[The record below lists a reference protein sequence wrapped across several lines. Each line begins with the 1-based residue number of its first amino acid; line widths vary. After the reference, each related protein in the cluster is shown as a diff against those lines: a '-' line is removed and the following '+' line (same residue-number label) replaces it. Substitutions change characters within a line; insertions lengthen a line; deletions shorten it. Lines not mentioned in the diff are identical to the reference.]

1 MKARLFVT
9 LCTIAMLG
17 FFSSCVEED
26 PFSPNDP
33 GSLEKGGINTGSGKV
48 TAMTW
53 NIYVGAD
60 VDAIL
65 AVPADQ
71 IPFVVGDAFADLHDT
86 DFHLRAVA
94 IVDQIAEHNPHLIAL
109 QEISLI
115 RIQVSGD
122 FMIGNPVAAEQ
133 VVFDYLDILM
143 AELASRGLD
152 YDVAAKVEN
161 ADVELP
167 MLNPFTYSFDDVRL
181 TDYDVVL
188 VRGDVA
194 YANAAAVHYD
204 TYLSV
209 PIPFM
214 PPIDILRGYAAVDA
228 TIGQMTYR
236 FVNTHLE
243 SFDEGFRLAQADE
256 LLDDLSSETL
266 PVILA
271 GDFNSPAPDG
281 QTYNFLTAGFEDA
294 WVYNVLPNEG
304 DGFTAPHD
312 YDLLNPTA
320 NLTRRI
326 DLVLVRAPNPHPG
339 SQPIGPVQ
347 ATVIGDELQ
356 DRTAAGMWPSDH
368 AGVVATL
375 HLSGTK

>member
-1 MKARLFVT
+1 MIARLFVT
-9 LCTIAMLG
+9 LLIVAMLG
-17 FFSSCVEED
+17 LFSSCEEET
-26 PFSPNDP
+26 PFSPNQP
-33 GSLEKGGINTGSGKV
+33 GSLEKGGQNAGTGNI

-53 NIYVGAD
+53 NVYVGAD

-65 AVPADQ
+65 VAPIDQ
-71 IPFVVGDAFADLHDT
+71 IPFVVGGAFADLYDT

-115 RIQVSGD
+115 RIQIPGD

-133 VVFDYLDILM
+133 IEFDYLDILM
-143 AELASRGLD
+143 AELATRGLD
-152 YDVAAKVEN
+152 YEVGAKVQN

-167 MLNPFTYSFDDVRL
+167 MLNPFTYSLDDVRL

-194 YANAAAVHYD
+194 FDNPTAVNYG

-228 TIGQMTYR
+228 TVGQMTYR
-236 FVNTHLE
+236 FVSTHLE

-256 LLDDLSSETL
+256 LLGELADETL

-281 QTYNFLTAGFEDA
+281 QTYNFLTSEFEDA
-294 WVYNVLPNEG
+294 WVHNVLPNEG
-304 DGFTAPHD
+304 DGNTAPHA

-326 DLVLVRAPNPHPG
+326 DLVLVRTPNPHPG

-356 DRTAAGMWPSDH
+356 DRTAAGLWPSDH
-368 AGVVATL
+368 AGVVTTL
-375 HLSGTK
+375 HLRGTK

>member
-9 LCTIAMLG
+9 LLTIAMLG
-17 FFSSCVEED
+17 LFSSCEEES

-33 GSLEKGGINTGSGKV
+33 GSLEKGGINSGSGKV

-53 NIYVGAD
+53 NVYVGAD

-65 AVPADQ
+65 VAPADQ
-71 IPFVVGDAFADLHDT
+71 IPFVVGGAFADLYAT

-94 IVDQIAEHNPHLIAL
+94 IVDQIAEHKPHLIAL

-115 RIQVSGD
+115 RLQSPGD
-122 FMIGNPVAAEQ
+122 FTVGNPVAAEQ
-133 VVFDYLDILM
+133 VIFDYLDILM
-143 AELASRGLD
+143 AEIASRGLD
-152 YDVAAKVEN
+152 YEVAAQVQN

-167 MLNPFTYSFDDVRL
+167 MLNPFTYSLDDVRL
-181 TDYDVVL
+181 TDYDVAL

-194 YANAAAVHYD
+194 YTNATAVTYD

-236 FVNTHLE
+236 FVSTHLE
-243 SFDEGFRLAQADE
+243 SVDEGFRLAQANE
-256 LLDDLSSETL
+256 LLADLSSVTL

-281 QTYNFLTAGFEDA
+281 QTYNFLTGEFEDA
-294 WVYNVLPNEG
+294 WVHNVLPNEG

-326 DLVLVRAPNPHPG
+326 DLVLVRVPDPHPG
-339 SQPIGPVQ
+339 SQPVGPVQ

-356 DRTAAGMWPSDH
+356 DRTAAGLWPSDH
-368 AGVVATL
+368 AGVVATM

>member
-9 LCTIAMLG
+9 LLTIAMLG
-17 FFSSCVEED
+17 LFSSCEEES

-33 GSLEKGGINTGSGKV
+33 GSLEKGGINSGSGKV
-48 TAMTW
+48 TVMTW
-53 NIYVGAD
+53 NVYVGAD

-65 AVPADQ
+65 AAPSDQ
-71 IPFVVGDAFADLHDT
+71 IPFVVGAAFADLHDT

-115 RIQVSGD
+115 RLQSPGD
-122 FMIGNPVAAEQ
+122 FMIGNPEAAEQ
-133 VVFDYLDILM
+133 VEFDYLDILM
-143 AELASRGLD
+143 AEIAARGLD
-152 YDVAAKVEN
+152 YEVAAQVQN

-167 MLNPFTYSFDDVRL
+167 MLHPVTYSLDDVRL

-188 VRGDVA
+188 ARGDVA
-194 YANAAAVHYD
+194 LDNPTAVNYS
-204 TYLSV
+204 TFLSV
-209 PIPFM
+209 PVPFM
-214 PPIDILRGYAAVDA
+214 PPMEILRGYAAVDA
-228 TIGQMTYR
+228 TVGQMTYR
-236 FVNTHLE
+236 FVSTHLE

-256 LLDDLSSETL
+256 LLGDLSSEPL

-281 QTYNFLTAGFEDA
+281 QTYNFLTGEFEDA
-294 WVYNVLPNEG
+294 WVHNVLPNEG
-304 DGFTAPHD
+304 DGFTAPHA
-312 YDLLNPTA
+312 YDLLNTTVA
-320 NLTRRI
+320 LDRRI
-326 DLVLVRAPNPHPG
+326 DLVLVRVPNPHPG
-339 SQPIGPVQ
+339 NLPIGPVQ

-356 DRTAAGMWPSDH
+356 DRTAGDLWPSDH